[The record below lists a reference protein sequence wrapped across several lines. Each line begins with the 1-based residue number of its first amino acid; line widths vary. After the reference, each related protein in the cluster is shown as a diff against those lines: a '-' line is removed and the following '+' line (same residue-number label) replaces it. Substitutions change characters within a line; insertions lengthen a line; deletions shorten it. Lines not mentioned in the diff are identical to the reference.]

1 MAYLSIQP
9 RQNLAVYY
17 SDDSVWHQR
26 LALWHVKEGV
36 WVICTPDSDVYA
48 EDLRGVE
55 DGPSRVKVKGV
66 DFRYWSRVGGPCYR
80 FAEEPSEQ
88 ELKALI
94 RQGYAAAMEEDDF
107 DSSWQPTAVLVGAK
121 VQDFAGFFGGS
132 FLRHRPSGK
141 QGGRAAGALT
151 PTAQAEPPALPLL
164 SGHTWHAAEPRS
176 GISVGESLTPVVG
189 IDRHLGPQ
197 DAVFFRNGVWLRG
210 ELVSDLLYDQWLLD
224 RLSQFGKYS
233 RALRRPAKEPG
244 SAGARCRR
252 LAAGRRR
259 QRRADLGG
267 RIR

>member
-9 RQNLAVYY
+9 GQNLAVYY

-26 LALWHVKEGV
+26 LALWRVKEGI

-107 DSSWQPTAVLVGAK
+107 DSSWQPTEVLVGDK

-132 FLRHRPSGK
+132 FLRHRLSGK

-151 PTAQAEPPALPLL
+151 GGERVPPAQAEPPAFPLV

-176 GISVGESLTPVVG
+176 VGESLTPVVG
-189 IDRHLGPQ
+189 S
-197 DAVFFRNGVWLRG
+197 LRSP
-210 ELVSDLLYDQWLLD
+210 L
-224 RLSQFGKYS
+224 
-233 RALRRPAKEPG
+233 
-244 SAGARCRR
+244 
-252 LAAGRRR
+252 
-259 QRRADLGG
+259 
-267 RIR
+267 